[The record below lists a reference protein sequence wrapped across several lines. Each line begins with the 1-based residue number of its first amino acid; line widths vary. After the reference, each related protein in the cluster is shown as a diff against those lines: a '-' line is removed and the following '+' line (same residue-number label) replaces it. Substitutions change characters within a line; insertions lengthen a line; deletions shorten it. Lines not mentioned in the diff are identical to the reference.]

1 MSNSRMVDAV
11 NRLVGNILAG
21 PGALFLPEVGSLRT
35 ERQPARR
42 LSKRRILPPCRTV
55 SFASQQQGVSLVD
68 EIAAAAGVDGEKA
81 AEIYR
86 TWLGR
91 VRQEERLEI
100 EGVGTL
106 VQKSFRLDPAFDR
119 RLNPAGYEPV
129 KIRSGRRFDFV
140 LWLGVAAILFGVG
153 FGGYWWW
160 NDRMPSE
167 RRDVAVHARTTPG
180 SEADRSVAAP
190 EMSEDA
196 SGNGAATA
204 TVGGDPASSDA
215 VIAAESASPESA
227 AGDVAG
233 TVTSNGAAAA
243 AGDSAAHTGNSGN
256 KQGAPVSDD
265 EAADR
270 AVRPAADPAETSDG
284 GVLAL
289 VSGRRYVVLGVFST
303 AENAARAVRD
313 AAAKEPALRCSV
325 YRFGAK
331 FMVSPFESDDAEAC
345 TLFIR
350 AHAQTAPGMWTYT
363 AR

>member
-1 MSNSRMVDAV
+1 MVDAV

-42 LSKRRILPPCRTV
+42 LSKRRILPPCRIV

-91 VRQEERLEI
+91 VRREERLEI

-160 NDRMPSE
+160 NDRVPSE
-167 RRDVAVHARTTPG
+167 RRGVAVLAPTTPRPK
-180 SEADRSVAAP
+180 ADRSVAAP

-196 SGNGAATA
+196 SGNGAAA
-204 TVGGDPASSDA
+204 AAVGGDPASSDA
-215 VIAAESASPESA
+215 VIAAESASPEYA

-256 KQGAPVSDD
+256 RQGRTCV
-265 EAADR
+265 
-270 AVRPAADPAETSDG
+270 
-284 GVLAL
+284 
-289 VSGRRYVVLGVFST
+289 GRRGRRSCGSPRCRSGGNVRRRGAGPRLRAPLCRAGRFQYGRKCR
-303 AENAARAVRD
+303 ACRARCRGERAGPSLFGLSFRC
-313 AAAKEPALRCSV
+313 EIHGFALR
-325 YRFGAK
+325 
-331 FMVSPFESDDAEAC
+331 
-345 TLFIR
+345 IR
-350 AHAQTAPGMWTYT
+350 
-363 AR
+363 

>member
-1 MSNSRMVDAV
+1 MVDAV

-42 LSKRRILPPCRTV
+42 LSKRRILPPCRIV

-91 VRQEERLEI
+91 VRREERLEI

-160 NDRMPSE
+160 NDRVPSE
-167 RRDVAVHARTTPG
+167 RRVSRC
-180 SEADRSVAAP
+180 
-190 EMSEDA
+190 
-196 SGNGAATA
+196 
-204 TVGGDPASSDA
+204 
-215 VIAAESASPESA
+215 SPRR
-227 AGDVAG
+227 
-233 TVTSNGAAAA
+233 
-243 AGDSAAHTGNSGN
+243 H
-256 KQGAPVSDD
+256 P
-265 EAADR
+265 
-270 AVRPAADPAETSDG
+270 
-284 GVLAL
+284 
-289 VSGRRYVVLGVFST
+289 GRRPIARLPLRRCRRMLRATELRQRLSGETLRPRMLLSQRSPPPRST
-303 AENAARAVRD
+303 
-313 AAAKEPALRCSV
+313 L
-325 YRFGAK
+325 
-331 FMVSPFESDDAEAC
+331 
-345 TLFIR
+345 
-350 AHAQTAPGMWTYT
+350 PGMWQGLSPRM
-363 AR
+363 APLQRRGFCCAHR